1 MDILETTQR
10 FEQLWEQFIAT
21 FKGSLITEA
30 RKQHVN
36 LTLAKILLKD
46 AAESWTADYGV
57 NGVWLKHLKQDEPK
71 KGELVEEILTHD
83 LTLQDV
89 KIAPPKPNNALKVAA
104 PIGAGVAGLAVAK
117 ALSLGT
123 VATATA
129 VAVPAA
135 LALPIV
141 NARMETA
148 AAKRKQRIID
158 AYVQQIDKYK
168 ESIKSILLA
177 E

>member
-57 NGVWLKHLKQDEPK
+57 NGVWLKHLKQDEP
-71 KGELVEEILTHD
+71 
-83 LTLQDV
+83 
-89 KIAPPKPNNALKVAA
+89 
-104 PIGAGVAGLAVAK
+104 
-117 ALSLGT
+117 
-123 VATATA
+123 
-129 VAVPAA
+129 
-135 LALPIV
+135 
-141 NARMETA
+141 
-148 AAKRKQRIID
+148 
-158 AYVQQIDKYK
+158 
-168 ESIKSILLA
+168 
-177 E
+177 

>member
-46 AAESWTADYGV
+46 ATEPWTADYGV

-89 KIAPPKPNNALKVAA
+89 KIAPPKPNNALKVAV

-141 NARMETA
+141 NSRMETA
-148 AAKRKQRIID
+148 AAKRKQHIID
-158 AYVQQIDKYK
+158 AYVQQLDKYK

>member
-46 AAESWTADYGV
+46 AAETWTADYGV
-57 NGVWLKHLKQDEPK
+57 TGVWLQQPK

-129 VAVPAA
+129 GAVPAA

-158 AYVQQIDKYK
+158 AYVQQLDKYK